1 MGSSILLHGM
11 LAPMAGHEP
20 PETAPAALRVSLQPA
35 TPDRIPV
42 LLHWMR
48 DFYAHEKIPF
58 APAVSEPVLRELLAR
73 SELGRVLEIVA
84 DARPVGYAVLAV
96 GFSLEFGGR
105 SAFLDE
111 LYVEPA
117 WRGRGIGAIALG
129 LLQEASRE
137 LGARSLALE
146 VGLDNP
152 GAERL
157 YRREGFTSNG
167 RQLMTRR
174 I

>member
-1 MGSSILLHGM
+1 MSG
-11 LAPMAGHEP
+11 PEP
-20 PETAPAALRVSLQPA
+20 PEKARSRHRVSLEPA
-35 TPDRIPV
+35 ATERV
-42 LLHWMR
+42 SALVEWMR
-48 DFYAHEKIPF
+48 DFYAHEGIPF
-58 APAVSEPVLRELLAR
+58 DPAVSGPVLRELLGR
-73 SELGRVLEIVA
+73 PELGRVLEILA
-84 DARPVGYAVLAV
+84 DGTPVGYAVLAL

-117 WRGRGIGAIALG
+117 WRGRGIGTVALR

-146 VGLDNP
+146 VGLDNA

>member
-1 MGSSILLHGM
+1 
-11 LAPMAGHEP
+11 MAGPVRAEKARSRH
-20 PETAPAALRVSLQPA
+20 RVSLEPA
-35 TPDRIPV
+35 TPERVPA
-42 LLHWMR
+42 LLEWMR
-48 DFYAHEKIPF
+48 DFYAHEGIPF
-58 APAVSEPVLRELLAR
+58 DPAVSEPVLRELLAR
-73 SELGRVLEIVA
+73 PQLGRVLEILA
-84 DARPVGYAVLAV
+84 DGRPVGYAVLAL

-117 WRGRGIGAIALG
+117 WRGGGVGTVALR
-129 LLQEASRE
+129 LLQETSRE

-157 YRREGFTSNG
+157 YGREGFTSNG

>member
-1 MGSSILLHGM
+1 MPG
-11 LAPMAGHEP
+11 PEP
-20 PETAPAALRVSLQPA
+20 PEKARPKLRVWLEPA
-35 TPDRIPV
+35 TAEHVPA
-42 LLHWMR
+42 LLDWMR
-48 DFYAHEKIPF
+48 DFYSHEGIPF
-58 APAVSEPVLRELLAR
+58 DPAVSEPVLRELLAR
-73 SELGRVLEIVA
+73 PQIGSVVEIVA
-84 DARPVGYAVLAV
+84 DGRPVGYAVLAL

-111 LYVEPA
+111 LYVHPD
-117 WRGRGIGAIALG
+117 WRGRGIGTIALR
-129 LLQEASRE
+129 LLQETSRE

-146 VGLDNP
+146 VSLDNV
-152 GAERL
+152 GAENL